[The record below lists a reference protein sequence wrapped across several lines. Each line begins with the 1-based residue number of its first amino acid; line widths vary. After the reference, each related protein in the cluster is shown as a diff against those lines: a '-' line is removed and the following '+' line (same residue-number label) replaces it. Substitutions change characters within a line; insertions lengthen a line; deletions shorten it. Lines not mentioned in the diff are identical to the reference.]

1 MGVTPLCALFHQFRF
16 NLQEFIVTNGRGQ
29 GACVACCGD
38 LYGFRDLGYKTVQV
52 EDGQE
57 RDIAQTT
64 HKRVPWLV
72 TTCQS
77 ATLMHHICILW

>member
-38 LYGFRDLGYKTVQV
+38 LYGFWDLGYKTVQV

-57 RDIAQTT
+57 RDIALFLAEQVR
-64 HKRVPWLV
+64 HARQRMKPGMAGVRP
-72 TTCQS
+72 
-77 ATLMHHICILW
+77 